1 MQSIPNRIGLDVQG
15 LEEWMNINITGRQ
28 MDITPPLKTYTET
41 KLKKLNRFLNGI
53 TDIHV
58 TLSVEK
64 YRQIAEVNVHSRG
77 NTYLKAVEESNDL
90 YVSIDQ
96 AIEKIK
102 SQAKK
107 LQDKRIGKKRRS
119 KRPETSGTF
128 NVLVPESG
136 ERIETGPR
144 VVASSRFVIK
154 PLSVEEA
161 VVQIEDEGAEFLVF
175 RNAVSDRVNVIYK
188 RPDGNIGLIDP
199 ESQ

>member
-1 MQSIPNRIGLDVQG
+1 
-15 LEEWMNINITGRQ
+15 MNINITGRQ
-28 MDITPPLKTYTET
+28 IDITPPLKSYTES
-41 KLKKLNRFLNGI
+41 KLKKLSRFLNGI

-77 NTYLKAVEESNDL
+77 NTYLTAVEESNDL
-90 YVSIDQ
+90 YASIDE
-96 AIEKIK
+96 AIDKIK
-102 SQAKK
+102 SQARK

-119 KRPETSGTF
+119 RRSETAGTF
-128 NVLVPESG
+128 NVLAATERGEATESS
-136 ERIETGPR
+136 PR
-144 VVASSRFVIK
+144 VVESSRFVIK

-161 VVQIEDEGAEFLVF
+161 VVQIDDEGAEFLVF

-199 ESQ
+199 DSQ